1 MGHMGPQ
8 LVPSHPMAV
17 PFAAWFWLMR
27 LASCLAAVHGP
38 TSKKEISTEGDL
50 VIGGLFPIHEK
61 GVGSEDCGKINE
73 HRGIQRLEAML
84 FALDEINKDPSILPG
99 VRLGAHI
106 LDTCSKD
113 TYALEQSLDFV
124 RASLTRVDGSEHICP
139 DGSYAVHD
147 DVPMAITGVIGGSYS
162 DVSIQVPCAK
172 WVWAVGRSGR
182 RARPGC
188 RAAQPHRPET
198 SWSQGAQSPSH
209 PWAWRL
215 FPCWALPGGPISAKE
230 SLHLHLHGAR
240 VGAGTPS
247 YASPVTSLAAAG
259 ELQLLRWEPLL
270 CGGPSPAWP
279 PCRGLHPCRWLSLH
293 GDSALFAPGSAAA
306 CGGFSAQ
313 DDLNEQ
319 VHILG
324 TAAGRHPL
332 CPAARV
338 LPPAGLDSAGG
349 LLAALVLGP
358 GCPCPHLSL
367 QQDAGPLRPH
377 VVHQHLQALPLLLLA
392 GHLLPPGLDAPGA
405 GVCHQQ
411 RPPHQLPTPPGL
423 DGHSCGGARL
433 HLQGQGTGGLSDGT
447 RDGRGCGSV
456 AQDGQSGL
464 NGTWGMSLQLTLGRG
479 TCG

>member
-17 PFAAWFWLMR
+17 PFAAWLWLMR

-162 DVSIQVPCAK
+162 DVSIQVPRSR
-172 WVWAVGRSGR
+172 WGWAVGRSGR

-198 SWSQGAQSPSH
+198 SWRQGAQSPSH
-209 PWAWRL
+209 PWTWCL
-215 FPCWALPGGPISAKE
+215 PPCRALPGGLTSAKE
-230 SLHLHLHGAR
+230 SLHLHLCRAR

-247 YASPVTSLAAAG
+247 YCHIPGSSRGAPAPQLGAPSLWCSQPDLATTQGSASMPVAVPPRG
-259 ELQLLRWEPLL
+259 QCFICPRLR
-270 CGGPSPAWP
+270 SSM
-279 PCRGLHPCRWLSLH
+279 RGLLS
-293 GDSALFAPGSAAA
+293 PG
-306 CGGFSAQ
+306 
-313 DDLNEQ
+313 
-319 VHILG
+319 
-324 TAAGRHPL
+324 
-332 CPAARV
+332 
-338 LPPAGLDSAGG
+338 
-349 LLAALVLGP
+349 
-358 GCPCPHLSL
+358 
-367 QQDAGPLRPH
+367 
-377 VVHQHLQALPLLLLA
+377 
-392 GHLLPPGLDAPGA
+392 
-405 GVCHQQ
+405 
-411 RPPHQLPTPPGL
+411 
-423 DGHSCGGARL
+423 
-433 HLQGQGTGGLSDGT
+433 
-447 RDGRGCGSV
+447 
-456 AQDGQSGL
+456 
-464 NGTWGMSLQLTLGRG
+464 
-479 TCG
+479 

>member
-17 PFAAWFWLMR
+17 PFAAWLWLMR

-99 VRLGAHI
+99 VKLGAHI

-162 DVSIQVPCAK
+162 DVSIQVPLSR
-172 WVWAVGRSGR
+172 WGWAVGRSGR
-182 RARPGC
+182 RARRGC
-188 RAAQPHRPET
+188 GAAQPHRPET
-198 SWSQGAQSPSH
+198 SWRQGAPGLGACLPAGLCQGGSH
-209 PWAWRL
+209 LLRKA
-215 FPCWALPGGPISAKE
+215 PISTCLGLGWVQAPP
-230 SLHLHLHGAR
+230 H
-240 VGAGTPS
+240 
-247 YASPVTSLAAAG
+247 PVTSLVAAPPSSSAG
-259 ELQLLRWEPLL
+259 SPFCLVLPARPGHHAGGCIHAGGCPSMGTMLYLPQALQQHAR
-270 CGGPSPAWP
+270 
-279 PCRGLHPCRWLSLH
+279 
-293 GDSALFAPGSAAA
+293 
-306 CGGFSAQ
+306 GFSAQ
-313 DDLNEQ
+313 DDLDEQ
-319 VHILG
+319 VHIPG
-324 TAAGRHPL
+324 TAAGRRPL
-332 CPAARV
+332 LLAVCV
-338 LPPAGLDSAGG
+338 LPPAGLDGAGG
-349 LLAALVLGP
+349 FLAALVPGP
-358 GCPCPHLSL
+358 GCPRPHLSL
-367 QQDAGPLRPH
+367 QQDAGPLRPD
-377 VVHQHLQALPLLLLA
+377 VVHQHLQALLLLLLA

-405 GVCHQQ
+405 GVRHPQ

-423 DGHSCGGARL
+423 DGHSRGGARL
-433 HLQGQGTGGLSDGT
+433 CLQGQGTGDISGST
-447 RDGRGCGSV
+447 RDG
-456 AQDGQSGL
+456 
-464 NGTWGMSLQLTLGRG
+464 
-479 TCG
+479 